1 MNKFEE
7 TRKYFPYIK
16 NGLTYFNH
24 AAVGP
29 ISSLVKEKLDDYLNQ
44 RSETIVENYFET
56 IPQVK
61 SAKEKISRLLNV
73 DENFVGWT
81 DNVSNAMN
89 IVAQG
94 LDWKSGD
101 QIILND
107 IEFPANVYPF
117 LNLKNIGVEIIF
129 AKSEN
134 WKVDIPQIEKLVT
147 PRTKLISIS
156 LVQFLSGYKADIKAI
171 GDFCKLK
178 NIIFCVDGIQAAGN
192 VNINLQN
199 VHVDFFAGGTQKWL
213 MALQGLSY
221 FYISQKLFEKIS
233 PKYIGWTSVKNAWN
247 FLDYNL
253 DLLDN
258 AERFQNGTNSRIGM
272 IAIDASLNLFE
283 EIGYAEIEK
292 QILENSIYLIEKLSE
307 EGFNPILKNSDKKN
321 IAGIVS
327 FKHDNAE
334 FIFKSLK
341 ERKILCSLREGLI
354 RLSPHFYNTKEEINF
369 FVDELTQINSQS

>member
-1 MNKFEE
+1 MNKFEAA
-7 TRKYFPYIK
+7 RNYFPYLK
-16 NGLTYFNH
+16 TGLTYFNH

-29 ISSLVKEKLDDYLNQ
+29 ISSLVKEKLDEYLLQ
-44 RSETIVENYFET
+44 RSETIIENYFET

-61 SAKEKISRLLNV
+61 SAKEKVSRLLNV
-73 DENFVGWT
+73 NEKSFGWT

-94 LDWKSGD
+94 IDWKSGD

-117 LNLKNIGVEIIF
+117 LNLKNIGVEILF

-134 WKVDIPQIEKLVT
+134 WKVDLPQIEKLVT

-156 LVQFLSGYKADIKAI
+156 LVQFLSGYRTDIKAI
-171 GDFCKLK
+171 GDFCKSK
-178 NIIFCVDGIQAAGN
+178 NIVFCVDGIQAAGAVHIDIN
-192 VNINLQN
+192 NYNI
-199 VHVDFFAGGTQKWL
+199 DFFAGGTQKWL
-213 MALQGLSY
+213 MGLQGLSY
-221 FYISQKLFEKIS
+221 FYISQNLFEKIS

-247 FLDYNL
+247 FLDYKL
-253 DLLDN
+253 DLIEN

-272 IAIDASLNLFE
+272 IAIDSSLNLFE
-283 EIGYAEIEK
+283 EIGYENIENK
-292 QILENSIYLIEKLSE
+292 ILDNSIYFIEKLCE
-307 EGFNPILKNSDKKN
+307 EGFNPILNNVERKN

-327 FKHDNAE
+327 FKHDKAE

-341 ERKILCSLREGLI
+341 ERKILCSLREGLL
-354 RLSPHFYNTKEEINF
+354 RFSPHFYNTKDEINF
-369 FVDELTQINSQS
+369 VVNELIKIK

>member
-1 MNKFEE
+1 MTEFEE

-29 ISSLVKEKLDDYLNQ
+29 ISSLVKEKLDEYLIQ

-56 IPQVK
+56 IPQVQ

-73 DENFVGWT
+73 DVNFLGWS
-81 DNVSNAMN
+81 DSVSNAMN

-117 LNLKNIGVEIIF
+117 LNLKNIGVEILF

-134 WKVDIPQIEKLVT
+134 WIVDLPQIENLVSSK
-147 PRTKLISIS
+147 TKLISIS
-156 LVQFLSGYKADIKAI
+156 MVQFLSGYKADIKAI
-171 GDFCKLK
+171 GEFCNKK

-192 VNINLQN
+192 TKIDLQN
-199 VHVDFFAGGTQKWL
+199 VNVDFFAGGTQKWL
-213 MALQGLSY
+213 MGLQGLSY
-221 FYISQKLFEKIS
+221 FYISPKLFDKIS
-233 PKYIGWTSVKNAWN
+233 PQYIGWTSVKNAWH

-253 DLLDN
+253 ELLDN
-258 AERFQNGTNSRIGM
+258 AERFQNGTNSRISM
-272 IAIDASLNLFE
+272 IAIDESLSLFE
-283 EIGYAEIEK
+283 KIGYVEIEK
-292 QILENSIYLIEKLSE
+292 QILDNSIYFIQQLSE
-307 EGFNPILKNSDKKN
+307 KGFDTILSNIDKKN

-327 FKHDNAE
+327 IKHEKAE
-334 FIFKSLK
+334 YILKILK
-341 ERKILCSLREGLI
+341 ERKIACSLREGLI
-354 RLSPHFYNTKEEINF
+354 RFSPHFYNTQDEINF
-369 FVDELTQINSQS
+369 VVNELSKINF